1 MLPAIASGTKLSSLP
16 APGHRLS
23 SRASWPCEAQLL
35 KSRPSTFEV
44 YRVLIPG
51 YELRS
56 FLARHSSRTSL
67 PQSYQ
72 ERTPPLALLRLP
84 ASSRPSVSL
93 RTRASSALRS
103 MLGPALR
110 LPIEVGYP
118 PEPRFSTTQ
127 FATINAKRS
136 HSARKQKFWS
146 WSRTRVCFH
155 PSIQRTEDQEHAFHL
170 SIEGP
175 EKETPLLFLLGHL
188 IGAASSTGA
197 AAVSS
202 S

>member
-93 RTRASSALRS
+93 RTRGKLSSPEHAWPCTPPAHRSRLSSRSALFYYAVCHHQRKAVS
-103 MLGPALR
+103 FCEKTKILVLVKNAR
-110 LPIEVGYP
+110 LL
-118 PEPRFSTTQ
+118 
-127 FATINAKRS
+127 
-136 HSARKQKFWS
+136 
-146 WSRTRVCFH
+146 
-155 PSIQRTEDQEHAFHL
+155 PSIHPKD
-170 SIEGP
+170 
-175 EKETPLLFLLGHL
+175 
-188 IGAASSTGA
+188 
-197 AAVSS
+197 
-202 S
+202 